1 MIRSLLQGTIFTVAL
16 LGIYA
21 AVGEHDARVEREA
34 RIEAIKAKP
43 LPHRCAERDY
53 VGRKLVATYYAY
65 SDRIQTLRC
74 TYTRRIY
81 S

>member
-1 MIRSLLQGTIFTVAL
+1 MIRNLVPGFLFAILLVVLIGAMQAHDR
-16 LGIYA
+16 
-21 AVGEHDARVEREA
+21 AVEIAA

-43 LPHRCAERDY
+43 LPNPCHERDY
-53 VGRKLVATYYAY
+53 LGRKLVATYYAY
-65 SDRIQTLRC
+65 SDRSQTLRC